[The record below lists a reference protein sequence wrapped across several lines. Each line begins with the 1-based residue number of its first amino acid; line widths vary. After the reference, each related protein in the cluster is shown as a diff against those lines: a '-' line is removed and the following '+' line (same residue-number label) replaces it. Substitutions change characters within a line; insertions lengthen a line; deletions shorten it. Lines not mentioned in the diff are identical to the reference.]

1 MDASPLSRSSTP
13 LPWHTD
19 AVGGASTPSAIEAI
33 VVPEELAL
41 YAARA
46 SGHEG
51 RILAQM
57 IEVVRILVAAGDGK
71 NASAKDTA
79 E

>member
-1 MDASPLSRSSTP
+1 M
-13 LPWHTD
+13 
-19 AVGGASTPSAIEAI
+19 
-33 VVPEELAL
+33 PEELAL

-57 IEVVRILVAAGDGK
+57 IEVVRIFVAAGDGK
-71 NASAKDTA
+71 DASAKHAA